1 MLYDKYVLIVPRK
14 FDCNRTIIVSLL
26 LCILVISDNIFSSE
40 NTYIHTKNHF
50 SYRIKKT
57 RMCRKYTIEM
67 ELLLYIEDLINW
79 SILTTG
85 FSIDNNSK

>member
-1 MLYDKYVLIVPRK
+1 
-14 FDCNRTIIVSLL
+14 
-26 LCILVISDNIFSSE
+26 
-40 NTYIHTKNHF
+40 
-50 SYRIKKT
+50 
-57 RMCRKYTIEM
+57 MCRKYTIEM